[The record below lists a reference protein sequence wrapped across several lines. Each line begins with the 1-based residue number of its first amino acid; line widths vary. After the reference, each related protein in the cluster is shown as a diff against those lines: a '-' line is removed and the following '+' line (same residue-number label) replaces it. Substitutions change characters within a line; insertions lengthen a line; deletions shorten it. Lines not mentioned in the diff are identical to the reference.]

1 MNLPTEMVQYK
12 EWEDMR
18 CC

>member
-1 MNLPTEMVQYK
+1 MVQYK
-12 EWEDMR
+12 EWEDVR